1 MATAA
6 PQHAPPQQQM
16 NAMMEKEEEERQEEE
31 REKELQQREAELQRR
46 TQQLQRRT
54 RRWQAR
60 ARAALTTRPM
70 CAAHLTSAS
79 TGTQFTS
86 FTGTNVQILT
96 QKRYA
101 AGCTGLL

>member
-1 MATAA
+1 
-6 PQHAPPQQQM
+6 
-16 NAMMEKEEEERQEEE
+16 MEREGGEREEEEREE
-31 REKELQQREAELQRR
+31 ELQQREAELQ
-46 TQQLQRRT
+46 QVQRRT
-54 RRWQAR
+54 RCRQAR

-70 CAAHLTSAS
+70 CVAHLTSAS
-79 TGTQFTS
+79 TGSQFTS